1 MSNTASLKK
10 EYAERIAPALKNQFQ
25 YSSTMQIPVLK
36 KIVINQGLGMA
47 VADKKIIEVA
57 INELTAITGQKAVAT
72 VSRKDIANFKL
83 RKKMPI
89 GVKDEGDCRVVYNV
103 DAFCYIFRQRSFLD
117 RGRNKFLVSIVCDRY
132 KEVFGLQTS
141 IFVAEYES

>member
-1 MSNTASLKK
+1 MIEITYHMG
-10 EYAERIAPALKNQFQ
+10 EIF
-25 YSSTMQIPVLK
+25 MVPVRVF
-36 KIVINQGLGMA
+36 I
-47 VADKKIIEVA
+47 
-57 INELTAITGQKAVAT
+57 
-72 VSRKDIANFKL
+72 
-83 RKKMPI
+83 
-89 GVKDEGDCRVVYNV
+89 VKDEGDCRVVYNV